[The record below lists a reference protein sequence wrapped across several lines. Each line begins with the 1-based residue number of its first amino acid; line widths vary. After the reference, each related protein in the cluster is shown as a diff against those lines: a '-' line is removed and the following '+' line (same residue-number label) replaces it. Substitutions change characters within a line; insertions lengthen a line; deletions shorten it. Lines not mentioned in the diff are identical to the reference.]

1 MKIVINTCW
10 GGFTLSKEAT
20 ELYKQKTNIN
30 VDVEKLISYEIPRND
45 PVLIEIVETLGDNAS
60 TKGSKLQVVQI
71 PDDATDWRIEEY
83 DGWEHIAEGRRW
95 P

>member
-1 MKIVINTCW
+1 MKIVINTCY
-10 GGFTLSKEAT
+10 GGLALSKEAT
-20 ELYKQKTNIN
+20 ELYKQKTNI
-30 VDVEKLISYEIPRND
+30 DVERLNSYNILRND

-60 TKGSKLQVVQI
+60 AEHAKLQVVQI